1 MGAAQGSLPR
11 VTEPKSDLLS
21 LFDPDPGR
29 ALRRYRVLET
39 YLLRFFEWNGCL
51 DPEDLTQ
58 EVFKRMIERVNEG
71 AEIYSEPSGYAYGI
85 AKRILKEQ
93 PKKRRTN

>member
-1 MGAAQGSLPR
+1 PPPSALPR
-11 VTEPKSDLLS
+11 KRQVNAATTHRTPIVTFLS
-21 LFDPDPGR
+21 
-29 ALRRYRVLET
+29 ALTQAHRFRYRA
-39 YLLRFFEWNGCL
+39 FEWNGCL